1 MADAIQELTELLARL
16 PEIGS
21 RTAQRL
27 TFHLLHAN
35 EAYLER
41 LGKAIASICDRVH
54 ECSQCRNLT
63 ETDPCPICSDAK
75 RNERLVCVVSSVPD
89 LWAIEATG
97 SYHGQYHVL
106 HGLLSPLD
114 GVGPDELH
122 VDLLRKR
129 IETTEI
135 EEVIIATPPSMD
147 GEVTTTLI
155 LQTLDGLAVKLSRIA
170 SGVPHG
176 GELEYTDKVTLGRA
190 LEGRR
195 EIT

>member
-1 MADAIQELTELLARL
+1 MSDAIQELTELLARL

-21 RTAQRL
+21 RTALRL
-27 TFHLLHAN
+27 TFHMLHAN
-35 EAYLER
+35 ETYLKQ
-41 LGKAIASICDRVH
+41 LGKTIASIRDRVH

-63 ETDPCPICSDAK
+63 ETDPCPICSNAK
-75 RNERLVCVVSSVPD
+75 RDQRLVCVVSSVPD

-129 IETTEI
+129 VETTAI
-135 EEVIIATPPSMD
+135 QEVIIATPPSMD

-155 LQTLDGLAVKLSRIA
+155 LQTLEGLSVKLSRIA

-176 GELEYTDKVTLGRA
+176 GELEYTDKVTLGQA
-190 LEGRR
+190 LKGRR

>member
-1 MADAIQELTELLARL
+1 MSDAILELTELLARL

-35 EAYLER
+35 ETYLQR
-41 LGKAIASICDRVH
+41 LGETIASIRDRVH
-54 ECSQCRNLT
+54 ECSVCRNLT
-63 ETDPCPICSDAK
+63 ESDPCPICADTRRDK
-75 RNERLVCVVSSVPD
+75 HLVCVVSSVPD
-89 LWAIEATG
+89 LWAIESTG
-97 SYHGQYHVL
+97 SYRGQYHVL

-129 IETTEI
+129 IETTDMA
-135 EEVIIATPPSMD
+135 EVIIATPPSMD

-155 LQTLDGLAVKLSRIA
+155 LQTLEGLDIKISRIA

>member
-27 TFHLLHAN
+27 TFHLLRAN
-35 EAYLER
+35 EAYLEQ
-41 LGKAIASICDRVH
+41 LGNTIASIRNRIH
-54 ECSQCRNLT
+54 TCSRCRNLT
-63 ETDPCPICSDAK
+63 ETDPCPICSDSK
-75 RNERLVCVVSSVPD
+75 RDRRVICVVAGVPD

-97 SYHGQYHVL
+97 AYHGQYHVL

-114 GVGPDELH
+114 GVGPDELQI
-122 VDLLRKR
+122 DLLRGRVK
-129 IETTEI
+129 TEEI
-135 EEVIIATPPSMD
+135 DEVIIATPPSMD
-147 GEVTTTLI
+147 GEVTSTLI
-155 LQTLDGLAVKLSRIA
+155 LQTLDGLDVKLTRIA

-190 LEGRR
+190 LQGRR
-195 EIT
+195 EIA

>member
-1 MADAIQELTELLARL
+1 MSDAIQELTELLARL

-21 RTAQRL
+21 RTALRL
-27 TFHLLHAN
+27 TFHMLHAN
-35 EAYLER
+35 ETYLKQ
-41 LGKAIASICDRVH
+41 LGKTIASIRDRVH

-63 ETDPCPICSDAK
+63 ETDPCPICSNAK
-75 RNERLVCVVSSVPD
+75 RDQRLVCVVSSVPD

-122 VDLLRKR
+122 VDLLCKR
-129 IETTEI
+129 VETTAI
-135 EEVIIATPPSMD
+135 QEVIIATPPSMD

-155 LQTLDGLAVKLSRIA
+155 LQTLEGLSVKLSRIA

-176 GELEYTDKVTLGRA
+176 GELEYTDKVTLGQA
-190 LEGRR
+190 LKGRR